1 MITDEPLTRIG
12 TPTDEALSVN
22 CRKSEEIDGLSR
34 YSGCDR
40 GRPPL
45 QTILSP
51 RNPISRAGSHR
62 LRMIADKQAPLQG
75 CMSRHVSSAF
85 NDCLHTACALLRQS
99 MPIMSITPHSA
110 TCIQKLLMTMKFPVV
125 ELDTCE
131 GGLRYVSLHDSH
143 VVILKLFRPNVS
155 VTVDPVS
162 GLIVRVFERDSNTP
176 LSELIQ
182 PGDIDLR
189 GKYVLPGLVDAHTHI
204 FLHSYE

>member
-1 MITDEPLTRIG
+1 MHVTKYFRLMITDEPLTRIG

-143 VVILKLFRPNVS
+143 VVIVRPKAQVI
-155 VTVDPVS
+155 P
-162 GLIVRVFERDSNTP
+162 P
-176 LSELIQ
+176 QCLSH
-182 PGDIDLR
+182 G
-189 GKYVLPGLVDAHTHI
+189 
-204 FLHSYE
+204 